1 MKLLK
6 HDKNGFQYE
15 LNRREGECLRSLL
28 NQFPVTENNHA
39 KISRTCA
46 ESETKEKEKLL
57 NESMAQH
64 RDDLKKLAKNLM
76 SADKLKAAQ
85 NGWQLLISSEER
97 EILFQILNDI
107 RVGCWR
113 VLGEPENLEPKT
125 SPPSDKELVFYNLM
139 NLAGYFEHSLLKH

>member
-46 ESETKEKEKLL
+46 ESETVEREKLL
-57 NESMAQH
+57 NESLAQH
-64 RDDLKKLAKNLM
+64 RDELKELAKNLM
-76 SADKLKAAQ
+76 SADKLKKDQ
-85 NGWQLLISSEER
+85 NGWRLSQPDVNNS
-97 EILFQILNDI
+97 
-107 RVGCWR
+107 GCKQSRLYQFEWC
-113 VLGEPENLEPKT
+113 
-125 SPPSDKELVFYNLM
+125 LV
-139 NLAGYFEHSLLKH
+139 